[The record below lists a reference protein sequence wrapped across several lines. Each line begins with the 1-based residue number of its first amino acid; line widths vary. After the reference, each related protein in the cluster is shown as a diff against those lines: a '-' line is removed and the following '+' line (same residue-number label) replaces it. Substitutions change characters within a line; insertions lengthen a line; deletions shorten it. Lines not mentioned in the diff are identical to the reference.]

1 MNQKTKRRKTMSKKT
16 IFTRSKNKI
25 GSLSWTSPIYTHGEG
40 KYQNK
45 ILHDNIPGYPG
56 YHISKRGKIYSRWDV
71 NGKGI
76 LNIKIN
82 MKNKKLILLLV
93 DGENILHQSFHK
105 FEKLKSTDGKPSGA
119 IFGFFR
125 SLHGFLH
132 RWDPDEVI
140 ITFDNGHSPYRDAL
154 LPDYKGHRKNI
165 SVDYE
170 SLQSQKRIIMGMLKL
185 LRIKYVFDKHNS
197 TKYEGDDFLAY
208 LVLNKKP
215 TEKVIIIS
223 SDKDFNQLIGKD
235 VKINNPR
242 KDEMVHQGN
251 CKELFGYSPEETVDY
266 LSMVG
271 DTSDDIK
278 GIPGIGPVKARKILD
293 EYGTLDKFLEH
304 HHQTSHVE
312 IAERNKKLIDLR
324 LFQKEVPLS
333 KLPMKKFANKEI
345 KYKKFKEVC
354 IEYSLASFMT
364 NEFMKPFKDLLS

>member
-16 IFTRSKNKI
+16 I
-25 GSLSWTSPIYTHGEG
+25 L
-40 KYQNK
+40 
-45 ILHDNIPGYPG
+45 
-56 YHISKRGKIYSRWDV
+56 
-71 NGKGI
+71 
-76 LNIKIN
+76 
-82 MKNKKLILLLV
+82 LI

-223 SDKDFNQLIGKD
+223 SDKDFNQLISKD

-312 IAERNKKLIDLR
+312 IAERNKKLIDLK